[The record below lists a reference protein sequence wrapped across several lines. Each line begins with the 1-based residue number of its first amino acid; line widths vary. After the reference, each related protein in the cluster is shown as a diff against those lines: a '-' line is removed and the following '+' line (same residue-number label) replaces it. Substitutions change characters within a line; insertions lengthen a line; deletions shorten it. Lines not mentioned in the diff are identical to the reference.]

1 MAKVLVVDTNF
12 SSGPI
17 LEFLRSLGHTVYCCG
32 GNPQDYLAKNDPGY
46 IQLDYSDAEALLA
59 LTRELHVDHLV
70 PGCND
75 RSYLSCALVNA
86 QQAFQ
91 GIDTLEA
98 TLALSNKA
106 TFRQLALREGLST
119 PALHT
124 EDAVPAHDSVI
135 VKPVD
140 AFSGLGITVVRAGDA
155 AGLQQ
160 AVQQAKAVSK
170 TGNCVIETHVQG
182 QLHSHSAFIQQGR
195 VVQDFVVIEH
205 GSANP
210 FVVDTSHLAI
220 DFPNTTLKQLRAE
233 VEHMAQR
240 LSLTDG
246 LVHGQFLLTEQGFAW
261 VEMTRRCP
269 GDLYSQLIELST
281 AYPYAAS
288 YASPFVGLK
297 AASMPGGDARWI
309 LRHTLTLPKGAVMA
323 HLDFK
328 RPLMVTRWVPLAVSG
343 DAIAPSPKSRIAI
356 LFAQAASSSELL
368 DLSQAA
374 QQRQLY
380 DIHPARPTCQ

>member
-17 LEFLRSLGHTVYCCG
+17 VEFLRSLGHTVHCCG

-46 IQLDYSDAEALLA
+46 VQLDYADADALLD
-59 LTRELHVDHLV
+59 LTRELDVDYLV

-75 RSYLSCALVNA
+75 RSYASCAVVNSERN
-86 QQAFQ
+86 FR
-91 GIDTLEA
+91 GIDTLDA
-98 TLALSNKA
+98 THTLSNKSA
-106 TFRQLALREGLST
+106 FRRFAMQEGLST
-119 PALHT
+119 PQLYD
-124 EDAVPAHDSVI
+124 EQAVPTDVSVM
-135 VKPVD
+135 VKPTD
-140 AFSGLGITVVRAGDA
+140 AFSGHGITVVKPGDA
-155 AGLQQ
+155 AGLRS
-160 AVQQAKAVSK
+160 AIEHARHTSRS
-170 TGNCVIETHVQG
+170 GECVIETHVQG
-182 QLHSHSAFIQQGR
+182 QLHSHSAFIHNGR

-220 DFPNTTLKQLRAE
+220 DFPKVVLKQLRAE
-233 VEHMAQR
+233 VEHMAHR

-246 LVHGQFLLTEQGFAW
+246 LVHGQFLLTDRGFAW

-281 AYPYAAS
+281 GFPYAAS
-288 YASPFVGLK
+288 YARPFVGLNV
-297 AASMPGGDARWI
+297 APLTGFDARWI
-309 LRHTLTLPKGAVMA
+309 LRHTLTLPKRAVMS
-323 HLDFK
+323 HLGFK

-343 DAIAPSPKSRIAI
+343 DDIAPSPKSRIAI
-356 LFAQAASSSELL
+356 LFAQAASSTELL
-368 DLSQAA
+368 DLSLAA

>member
-1 MAKVLVVDTNF
+1 MAKVLVADTNF
-12 SSGPI
+12 SAGPI
-17 LEFLRSLGHTVYCCG
+17 VEFMRSLGHTVQCCG

-46 IQLDYSDAEALLA
+46 VQLDYSNAEALLA
-59 LTRELHVDHLV
+59 LTRDLNVDYLV

-75 RSYLSCALVNA
+75 RSYASCAMVNS
-86 QQAFQ
+86 QRTFQ

-98 TLALSNKA
+98 TQTLSNKA
-106 TFRQLALREGLST
+106 AFRRFALQEGLSSPRLYDEYT
-119 PALHT
+119 
-124 EDAVPAHDSVI
+124 VPADEPVM
-135 VKPVD
+135 VKPTD
-140 AFSGLGITVVRAGDA
+140 AFSGQGITVVKPGDT
-155 AGLQQ
+155 AGLR
-160 AVQQAKAVSK
+160 KAIEHARQTSRS
-170 TGNCVIETHVQG
+170 GDCVIETHIQG
-182 QLHSHSAFIQQGR
+182 QLHSHSAFIHQGR

-220 DFPNTTLKQLRAE
+220 DFPKTTLKHLRAE

-281 AYPYAAS
+281 GFPYAAS
-288 YASPFVGLK
+288 YARPFVGLNV
-297 AASMPGGDARWI
+297 APMQGFDPRWV
-309 LRHTLTLPKGAVMA
+309 LRHTLTLPKKTVMS
-323 HLDFK
+323 HLGFK

-343 DAIAPSPKSRIAI
+343 DAIAPSPKSRIGI